1 MSQAHINAVRTVLQ
15 QLDVGVEKY
24 RGRTKATMHIDKD
37 TRVSV
42 YKNKDGEIVVN
53 IRKLTRNVTIPAKTF
68 TEICDS
74 RDIVQLCCSFV
85 DNYE

>member
-1 MSQAHINAVRTVLQ
+1 
-15 QLDVGVEKY
+15 
-24 RGRTKATMHIDKD
+24 MHIDKD

-42 YKNKDGEIVVN
+42 YKNKDGESVVN

-68 TEICDS
+68 TEICEFK
-74 RDIVQLCCSFV
+74 DIVQLCCSFV